1 MQEGD
6 AEDDN
11 TFRRIRTIFFANVV
25 ILGLNFGKTS
35 GREIKT
41 QISVRQIP
49 GHSGWNELESVF
61 FV

>member
-35 GREIKT
+35 GQNKPP
-41 QISVRQIP
+41 ISMTD
-49 GHSGWNELESVF
+49 HSN
-61 FV
+61 